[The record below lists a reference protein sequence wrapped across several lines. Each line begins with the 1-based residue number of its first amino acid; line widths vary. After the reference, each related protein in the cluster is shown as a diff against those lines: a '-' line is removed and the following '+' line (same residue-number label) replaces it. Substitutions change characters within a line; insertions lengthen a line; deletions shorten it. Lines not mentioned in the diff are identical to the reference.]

1 MGVVATP
8 VANGRRHGPREGPET
23 VDFREFEASGRWLG
37 SCGWVRAP
45 GTIWKDFMRVLITG
59 GAGFIGTY
67 FAERL
72 LAAGNTVASLD
83 MVPSHVA
90 GVDSHL
96 GDVRDPDRV
105 RVALEG
111 VERVIHLA
119 AAHHDFGIA
128 DETYFDVN
136 EGGSQVLCDA
146 MAEAGIDRC
155 CFYSSVAVY
164 GDSPPPRT
172 EETPPKPVNPYGASK
187 LAGEQVF
194 RAWCEANGAR
204 QALIIRP
211 TVVFG
216 PWNFANMYS
225 LIRQI
230 AKRRFLQIGPGT
242 NIKSLAYVEN
252 IVAATEF
259 LWGRPQAEAFE
270 VYNYVDKPDLS
281 SRRIS
286 DTIYEALGRTTPG
299 VTVPLGLGLLLAL
312 PFDLVIGLTGANL
325 PVSSARIRKLAA
337 TETRFEADRIA
348 AQGFSP
354 PVALTDGLARMV
366 EWYQAEGHRLP
377 LVRRIPPAEPFQP
390 DVAHLAGTAAQP

>member
-1 MGVVATP
+1 
-8 VANGRRHGPREGPET
+8 
-23 VDFREFEASGRWLG
+23 
-37 SCGWVRAP
+37 
-45 GTIWKDFMRVLITG
+45 MRVLITG

-83 MVPSHVA
+83 MVPSDVA

-96 GDVRDPDRV
+96 GDVRDPDRM
-105 RVALEG
+105 RAALEG
-111 VERVIHLA
+111 VDRVIHLA
-119 AAHHDFGIA
+119 AAHHDFGITDA
-128 DETYFDVN
+128 TYFDVN
-136 EGGSQVLCDA
+136 EGGSKVLCDA
-146 MAEAGIDRC
+146 MSEAGIDRC

-172 EETPPKPVNPYGASK
+172 EETPPKPLNAYGASK

-194 RAWCEANGAR
+194 RAWSDENPAR

-216 PWNFANMYS
+216 PQNFANMYA

-230 AKRRFLQIGPGT
+230 AKRRFLQIGAGT

-252 IVAATEF
+252 IVAATLH
-259 LWGRPQAEAFE
+259 LWDRSQSERFE
-270 VYNYVDKPDLS
+270 VYNYVDKPDLT
-281 SRRIS
+281 SRSIS
-286 DTIYEALGRTTPG
+286 DTIYRALGRNTPG
-299 VTVPLGLGLLLAL
+299 LSVPLGLGLLLAL

-325 PVSSARIRKLAA
+325 PVSSARIKKLAA

-348 AQGFSP
+348 AQGFTP
-354 PVALTDGLARMV
+354 PVALADGLSRMV

-377 LVRRIPPAEPFQP
+377 IVRRIPPAQPFRP
-390 DVAHLAGTAAQP
+390 DMAQRAGTAAQP